1 MANRIP
7 LVVDTSDGNKI
18 KELPIGDNLDLS
30 NSSLIGVNNI
40 TATSVSLGANV
51 FTGSY
56 TDLSNKPTIP
66 ADISDLTDTQ
76 TLLGQG
82 GGGTTFVST
91 GGGGHWFITG
101 DDSATTTMLPDNTL
115 KIAGAGN
122 ITTATADVS
131 GTTTLTITG
140 TESIRYN
147 NNNFELNDGT
157 NWVPLTNT
165 TYTFSAGDGDDATS
179 KKIRLTGSGQDIQDI
194 TFFEGSNIT
203 IARTSNELTF
213 TGTDTNT
220 TYSVGATTDG
230 SSNIVLRLTNSSA
243 YTEDVKF
250 SAGAGIGITQPDSE
264 TITITNTATVPNV
277 FQTFAVSG
285 QSNVVADANS
295 DTLTFVEGSNVT
307 LTTDAAGDSIT
318 IAANQPTPQNLFEQV
333 TGDTGSY
340 TATLATDV
348 LAIEG
353 GTSISTSMS
362 GNTLTVE
369 YTGGQAGAQNDFG
382 AFAVTGQTTVTADQ
396 LSDTLTLVAGTGI
409 AITTDAPNDSVTIS
423 NSATSPSLWA
433 TITGDTGS
441 AVANIPS
448 DNLTIAGGTNISTT
462 VVGDTLTVDFTGTGS
477 QNVFQSIV
485 VNGQNTITA
494 DSTAD
499 TLTIVAGT
507 GVTLTT
513 DSATDQLTI
522 TNSVPNIVQDAFTNI
537 VVSGQS
543 NVVADSN
550 ADSVGFAAGTGM
562 QITTDAGLD
571 AVTWT
576 NTAPNV
582 DQNIWATVTGDT
594 GTTTANTTSD
604 SLSIAG
610 GTGISTAV
618 AGDVLTIT
626 NSSPNVTQNLW
637 STVDADTGSTAANTA
652 TDTLTISGGTGVG
665 TTITGDVLS
674 ITNTSPNVVQN
685 VFTNVAVSGQS
696 DVVADSSTDTL
707 TLVAGTNISIT
718 TDSGSDEVTINST
731 ASGGGTPG
739 GNTTELQYN
748 NGGAFAGDS
757 DLTWASGTNTLS
769 ATNIIATTVE
779 TGTISAP
786 SSLAGTYTISSPT
799 TITLDPVSEVILD
812 APIKLLGKTAAQLAT
827 FTASAGTMV
836 AVSDQSSKPA
846 YYDGSNWRY
855 VSDNGA
861 V

>member
-18 KELPIGDNLDLS
+18 KELPIGDNLDLA

-40 TATSVSLGANV
+40 TATSVSLGSNI

-66 ADISDLTDTQ
+66 TDISDLTDTQ

-91 GGGGHWFITG
+91 GGGAWFITG

-131 GTTTLTITG
+131 GTTTVTITG

-147 NNNFELNDGT
+147 NNQFELNDGT
-157 NWVPLTNT
+157 NWVPLTDT
-165 TYTFSAGDGDDATS
+165 TYTFSAGDGSNATE
-179 KKIRLTGSGQDIQDI
+179 KLLRLTGSGQAIQDI
-194 TFFEGSNIT
+194 TLKEGSNIAIT
-203 IARTSNELTF
+203 RTSNELTF
-213 TGTDTNT
+213 TGTDTDT

-230 SSNIVLRLTNSSA
+230 SSNVVLRLTNSSA

-250 SAGAGIGITQPDSE
+250 SAGSGIGITQPDSD
-264 TITITNTATVPNV
+264 TITISNTATIPNV
-277 FQTFAVSG
+277 FKTIAVSG
-285 QSNVVADANS
+285 QTDVEADANS
-295 DTLTFVEGSNVT
+295 DTLTFVAGSNVT
-307 LTTDAAGDSIT
+307 LTTDAVGDSIT
-318 IAANQPTPQNLFEQV
+318 INSSQPTPQNLFQQV

-340 TATLATDV
+340 IATLATDV

-423 NSATSPSLWA
+423 NSATSPNLWETVA
-433 TITGDTGS
+433 GDTGS
-441 AVANIPS
+441 TTADSTTDILGIVGGTDISTSIAN
-448 DNLTIAGGTNISTT
+448 DLLTINY
-462 VVGDTLTVDFTGTGS
+462 TGSGS
-477 QNVFQSIV
+477 QNLFQSIV

-499 TLTIVAGT
+499 TLTVVAGT
-507 GVTLTT
+507 GVILTT
-513 DSATDQLTI
+513 DSATDTLTV
-522 TNSVPNIVQDAFTNI
+522 TNSAPNIVQDAFTSI

-550 ADSVGFAAGTGM
+550 ADSVGFGAGTGIE
-562 QITTDAGLD
+562 ITTNAGID

-582 DQNIWATVTGDT
+582 DQNIWATITGDT
-594 GTTTANTTSD
+594 GTTTANTTTD
-604 SLSIAG
+604 SISIAG
-610 GTGISTAV
+610 GTGITTAV
-618 AGDVLTIT
+618 SGDVLTIT

-637 STVDADTGSTAANTA
+637 ENFSADTGTTAANTA
-652 TDTLTISGGTGVG
+652 TDTLTVSGGTGVG
-665 TTITGDVLS
+665 TTIAGDTLT

-685 VFTNVAVSGQS
+685 AFTTIAVSGQS
-696 DVVADSSTDTL
+696 NVVSDSSTDTL
-707 TLVAGTNISIT
+707 TLVAGSNISIT
-718 TDSGSDEVTINST
+718 TDSGSDEITITST

-739 GNTTELQYN
+739 GSTTELQYN

-769 ATNIIATTVE
+769 ATNIIADSIE
-779 TGTISAP
+779 TATISAP
-786 SSLAGTYTISSPT
+786 SGLAGTYTISSPT

-812 APIKLLGKTAAQLAT
+812 APIKLLGKTATQLAT

-836 AVSDQSSKPA
+836 AVSDNSSKPA

-855 VSDNGA
+855 VATDGA

>member
-18 KELPIGDNLDLS
+18 KELPIGDNLDLA

-40 TATSVSLGANV
+40 TATSVSLGSNI

-56 TDLSNKPTIP
+56 ADLSNKPTIP

-76 TLLGQG
+76 SLLGQG
-82 GGGTTFVST
+82 GGGTTYVST
-91 GGGGHWFITG
+91 GGGGHWMVAG
-101 DDSATTTMLPDNTL
+101 DDSATSVMLPDNTL

-122 ITTATADVS
+122 ITTATADVT
-131 GTTTLTITG
+131 GTTTVTITG
-140 TESIRYN
+140 TESIRFN
-147 NNNFELNDGT
+147 NNQFELNDGT
-157 NWVPLTNT
+157 NWVPLTDT
-165 TYTFSAGDGDDATS
+165 TYTFSAGDGTDATE
-179 KKIRLTGSGQDIQDI
+179 KLLRLTGSGQAIQDI
-194 TFFEGSNIT
+194 TLKEGSNIAIT
-203 IARTSNELTF
+203 RTSNELTF

-220 TYSVGATTDG
+220 TYSVGAATDG
-230 SSNIVLRLTNSSA
+230 SSNVVLRLTNSSA

-250 SAGAGIGITQPDSE
+250 SAGSGIGITQPDSE
-264 TITITNTATVPNV
+264 TITISNTATIPNV
-277 FQTFAVSG
+277 FKTIAVSG
-285 QSNVVADANS
+285 QTDVEADANS
-295 DTLTFVEGSNVT
+295 DTLTFVAGSNVT
-307 LTTDAAGDSIT
+307 LTTDAVGDSIT
-318 IAANQPTPQNLFEQV
+318 INSTQPTPQNLFEQV

-353 GTSISTSMS
+353 GTSITTSMS

-382 AFAVTGQTTVTADQ
+382 AVAGAGQTTVVAES

-409 AITTDAPNDSVTIS
+409 TLTTDAPTDTITIT
-423 NSATSPSLWA
+423 NSGTSPNLWE
-433 TITGDTGS
+433 TVSGDTGS
-441 AVANIPS
+441 TTADSTTDTLGIVGGTDISTSIVN
-448 DNLTIAGGTNISTT
+448 DLLTINY
-462 VVGDTLTVDFTGTGS
+462 TGSGS

-499 TLTIVAGT
+499 TLTVVAGT
-507 GVTLTT
+507 GITLAT
-513 DSATDQLTI
+513 DSATDTLTV
-522 TNSVPNIVQDAFTNI
+522 TNSAPNIVQDAFTTI
-537 VVSGQS
+537 VVSGQTS
-543 NVVADSN
+543 VVADSN
-550 ADSVGFAAGTGM
+550 ADSVGFGAGAGIE
-562 QITTDAGLD
+562 ITTDAGID
-571 AVTWT
+571 AITFT

-618 AGDVLTIT
+618 TGDVLTIT

-637 STVDADTGSTAANTA
+637 ENFSADTGTTAANTT

-665 TTITGDVLS
+665 TTIAGDTLT

-685 VFTNVAVSGQS
+685 AFTTIAVSGQS
-696 DVVADSSTDTL
+696 NVVSDTSTDTL
-707 TLVAGTNISIT
+707 TFVAGSNISIT
-718 TDSGSDEVTINST
+718 TDSGSDEITITST

-748 NGGAFAGDS
+748 DAGAFAGDS
-757 DLTWASGTNTLS
+757 DLTWDSGTNTLS
-769 ATNIIATTVE
+769 AKNIITDSVE
-779 TGTISAP
+779 TATISAP

-836 AVSDQSSKPA
+836 AVSDNSYKPA

>member
-18 KELPIGDNLDLS
+18 KELPIGDNLDLA

-40 TATSVSLGANV
+40 TATSVSLGSNI

-66 ADISDLTDTQ
+66 TDISDLTDTQ

-91 GGGGHWFITG
+91 GGGAWFITG

-131 GTTTLTITG
+131 GTTTVTITG

-147 NNNFELNDGT
+147 NNQFELNDGT
-157 NWVPLTNT
+157 NWVPLTDT
-165 TYTFSAGDGDDATS
+165 TYTFSAGDGSNATE
-179 KKIRLTGSGQDIQDI
+179 KLLRLTGSGQAIQDI
-194 TFFEGSNIT
+194 TLKEGSNIAIT
-203 IARTSNELTF
+203 RTSNELTF
-213 TGTDTNT
+213 TGTDTDT

-230 SSNIVLRLTNSSA
+230 SSNVVLRLTNSSA

-250 SAGAGIGITQPDSE
+250 SAGSGIGITQPDSD
-264 TITITNTATVPNV
+264 TITISNTATIPNV
-277 FQTFAVSG
+277 FKTIAVSG
-285 QSNVVADANS
+285 QTDVEADANS
-295 DTLTFVEGSNVT
+295 DTLTFVAGSNVT
-307 LTTDAAGDSIT
+307 LTTDAVGDSIT
-318 IAANQPTPQNLFEQV
+318 INSSQPTPQNLFQQV

-340 TATLATDV
+340 IATLATDV

-423 NSATSPSLWA
+423 NSATSPNLWETVA
-433 TITGDTGS
+433 GDTGS
-441 AVANIPS
+441 TTADSPTDILGIVGGTDISTSIVN
-448 DNLTIAGGTNISTT
+448 DLLTINY
-462 VVGDTLTVDFTGTGS
+462 TGSGS
-477 QNVFQSIV
+477 QNLFQSIV

-499 TLTIVAGT
+499 TLTVVAGT
-507 GVTLTT
+507 GVILTT
-513 DSATDQLTI
+513 DSATDTLTV
-522 TNSVPNIVQDAFTNI
+522 TNSAPNIVQDAFTSI

-550 ADSVGFAAGTGM
+550 ADSVGFGAGTGIE
-562 QITTDAGLD
+562 ITTNAGID

-582 DQNIWATVTGDT
+582 DQNIWATITGDT
-594 GTTTANTTSD
+594 GTTTANTTTD
-604 SLSIAG
+604 SISIAG
-610 GTGISTAV
+610 GTGITTAV
-618 AGDVLTIT
+618 SGDVLTIT

-637 STVDADTGSTAANTA
+637 ENFSADTGTTAANTA
-652 TDTLTISGGTGVG
+652 TDTLTVSGGTGVG
-665 TTITGDVLS
+665 TTIAGDTLT

-685 VFTNVAVSGQS
+685 AFTTIAVSGQS
-696 DVVADSSTDTL
+696 NVVSDSSTDTL
-707 TLVAGTNISIT
+707 TLVAGSNISIT
-718 TDSGSDEVTINST
+718 TDSGSDEITITST

-739 GNTTELQYN
+739 GSTTELQYN

-769 ATNIIATTVE
+769 ATNIIADSIE
-779 TGTISAP
+779 TATISAP
-786 SSLAGTYTISSPT
+786 SGLAGTYTISSPT

-812 APIKLLGKTAAQLAT
+812 APIKLLGKTATQLAT

-836 AVSDQSSKPA
+836 AVSDNSSKPA

-855 VSDNGA
+855 VATDGA

>member
-18 KELPIGDNLDLS
+18 KELPIGDNLDLA

-40 TATSVSLGANV
+40 TATSVSLGSNI

-66 ADISDLTDTQ
+66 TDISDLTDTQ

-91 GGGGHWFITG
+91 GGGAWFITG

-131 GTTTLTITG
+131 GTTTVTITG

-147 NNNFELNDGT
+147 NNQFELNDGT
-157 NWVPLTNT
+157 NWVPLTDT
-165 TYTFSAGDGDDATS
+165 TYTFSAGDGSNATE
-179 KKIRLTGSGQDIQDI
+179 KLLRLTGSGQAIQDI
-194 TFFEGSNIT
+194 TLKEGSNIAIT
-203 IARTSNELTF
+203 RTSNELTF
-213 TGTDTNT
+213 TGTDTDT

-230 SSNIVLRLTNSSA
+230 SSNVVLRLTNSSA

-250 SAGAGIGITQPDSE
+250 SAGSGIGITQPDSD
-264 TITITNTATVPNV
+264 TITISNTATIPNV
-277 FQTFAVSG
+277 FKTIAVSG
-285 QSNVVADANS
+285 QTDVEADANS
-295 DTLTFVEGSNVT
+295 DTLTFVAGSNVT
-307 LTTDAAGDSIT
+307 LTTDAVGDSIT
-318 IAANQPTPQNLFEQV
+318 INSSQPTPQNLFQQV

-340 TATLATDV
+340 IATLATDV

-423 NSATSPSLWA
+423 NSATSPNLWETVA
-433 TITGDTGS
+433 GDTGS
-441 AVANIPS
+441 TTADSPTDILGIVGGTDISTSIAN
-448 DNLTIAGGTNISTT
+448 DLLTINY
-462 VVGDTLTVDFTGTGS
+462 TGSGS
-477 QNVFQSIV
+477 QNLFQSIV

-499 TLTIVAGT
+499 TLTVVAGT
-507 GVTLTT
+507 GVILTT
-513 DSATDQLTI
+513 DSATDTLTV
-522 TNSVPNIVQDAFTNI
+522 TNSAPNIVQDAFTSI

-550 ADSVGFAAGTGM
+550 ADSVGFGAGTGIE
-562 QITTDAGLD
+562 ITTNAGID

-582 DQNIWATVTGDT
+582 DQNIWATITGDT
-594 GTTTANTTSD
+594 GTTTANTTTD
-604 SLSIAG
+604 SISSAG
-610 GTGISTAV
+610 GTDITTAV
-618 AGDVLTIT
+618 SGDVLTIT

-637 STVDADTGSTAANTA
+637 ENFSADTGTTAANTA
-652 TDTLTISGGTGVG
+652 TDTLTVSGGTGVG
-665 TTITGDVLS
+665 TTIAGDTLT

-685 VFTNVAVSGQS
+685 AFTTIAVSGQS
-696 DVVADSSTDTL
+696 NVVSDSSTDTL
-707 TLVAGTNISIT
+707 TLVAGSNISIT
-718 TDSGSDEVTINST
+718 TDSGSDEITITST

-739 GNTTELQYN
+739 GSTTELQYN

-769 ATNIIATTVE
+769 ATNIIADSIE
-779 TGTISAP
+779 TATISAP
-786 SSLAGTYTISSPT
+786 SGLAGTYTISSPT

-812 APIKLLGKTAAQLAT
+812 APIKLLGKTATQLAT

-836 AVSDQSSKPA
+836 AVSDNSSKPA

-855 VSDNGA
+855 VATDGA

>member
-18 KELPIGDNLDLS
+18 KELPIGDNLDLA

-40 TATSVSLGANV
+40 TATSVSLGSNI

-66 ADISDLTDTQ
+66 TDISDLTDTQ

-91 GGGGHWFITG
+91 GGGAWFITG

-131 GTTTLTITG
+131 GTTTVTITG

-147 NNNFELNDGT
+147 NNQFELNDGT
-157 NWVPLTNT
+157 NWVPLTDT
-165 TYTFSAGDGDDATS
+165 TYTFSAGDGSNATE
-179 KKIRLTGSGQDIQDI
+179 KLLRLTGSGQAIQDI
-194 TFFEGSNIT
+194 TLKEGSNIAIT
-203 IARTSNELTF
+203 RTSNELTF
-213 TGTDTNT
+213 TGTDTDT

-230 SSNIVLRLTNSSA
+230 SSNVVLRLTNSSA

-250 SAGAGIGITQPDSE
+250 SAGSGIGITQPDSD
-264 TITITNTATVPNV
+264 TITISNTATIPNV
-277 FQTFAVSG
+277 FKTIAVSG
-285 QSNVVADANS
+285 QTDVEADANS
-295 DTLTFVEGSNVT
+295 DTLTFVAGSNVT
-307 LTTDAAGDSIT
+307 LTTDAVGDSIT
-318 IAANQPTPQNLFEQV
+318 INSSQPTPQNLFQQV

-340 TATLATDV
+340 IATLATDV

-423 NSATSPSLWA
+423 NSATSPNLWETVA
-433 TITGDTGS
+433 GDTGS
-441 AVANIPS
+441 TTADSTTDILGIVGGTDISTSIVN
-448 DNLTIAGGTNISTT
+448 DLLTINY
-462 VVGDTLTVDFTGTGS
+462 TGSGS
-477 QNVFQSIV
+477 QNLFQSIV

-499 TLTIVAGT
+499 TLTVVAGT
-507 GVTLTT
+507 GVILTT
-513 DSATDQLTI
+513 DSATDTLTV
-522 TNSVPNIVQDAFTNI
+522 TNSAPNIVQDAFTSI

-550 ADSVGFAAGTGM
+550 ADSVGFGAGTGIE
-562 QITTDAGLD
+562 ITTNAGID

-582 DQNIWATVTGDT
+582 DQNIWATITGDT
-594 GTTTANTTSD
+594 GTTTANTTTD
-604 SLSIAG
+604 SISIAG
-610 GTGISTAV
+610 GTGITTAV
-618 AGDVLTIT
+618 SGDVLTIT

-637 STVDADTGSTAANTA
+637 ENFSADTGTTAANTA
-652 TDTLTISGGTGVG
+652 TDTLTVSGGTGVG
-665 TTITGDVLS
+665 TTIAGDTLT

-685 VFTNVAVSGQS
+685 AFTTIAVSGQS
-696 DVVADSSTDTL
+696 NVVSDSSTDTL
-707 TLVAGTNISIT
+707 TLVAGSNISIT
-718 TDSGSDEVTINST
+718 TDSGSDEITITST

-739 GNTTELQYN
+739 GSTTELQYN

-769 ATNIIATTVE
+769 ATNIIADSIE
-779 TGTISAP
+779 TATISAP
-786 SSLAGTYTISSPT
+786 SGLTGTYTISSPT

-812 APIKLLGKTAAQLAT
+812 APIKLLGKTATQLAT

-836 AVSDQSSKPA
+836 AVSDNSSKPA

-855 VSDNGA
+855 VATDGA

>member
-18 KELPIGDNLDLS
+18 KELPIGDNLDLA

-40 TATSVSLGANV
+40 TATSVSLGSNI

-66 ADISDLTDTQ
+66 TDISDLTDTQ

-91 GGGGHWFITG
+91 GGGAWFITG

-131 GTTTLTITG
+131 GTTTVTITG

-147 NNNFELNDGT
+147 NNQFELNDGT
-157 NWVPLTNT
+157 NWVPLTDT
-165 TYTFSAGDGDDATS
+165 TYTFSAGDGSNATE
-179 KKIRLTGSGQDIQDI
+179 KLLRLTGSGQAIQDI
-194 TFFEGSNIT
+194 TLKEGSNIAIT
-203 IARTSNELTF
+203 RTSNELTF
-213 TGTDTNT
+213 TGTDTDT

-230 SSNIVLRLTNSSA
+230 SSNVVLRLTNSSA

-250 SAGAGIGITQPDSE
+250 SAGSGIGITQPDSD
-264 TITITNTATVPNV
+264 TITISNTATIPNV
-277 FQTFAVSG
+277 FKTIAVSG
-285 QSNVVADANS
+285 QTDVEADANS
-295 DTLTFVEGSNVT
+295 DTLTFVAGSNVT
-307 LTTDAAGDSIT
+307 LTTDAVGDSIT
-318 IAANQPTPQNLFEQV
+318 INSSQPTPQNLFQQV

-340 TATLATDV
+340 IATLATDV

-423 NSATSPSLWA
+423 NSATSPNLWETVA
-433 TITGDTGS
+433 GDTGS
-441 AVANIPS
+441 TTADSPTDILGIVGGTDISTSIAN
-448 DNLTIAGGTNISTT
+448 DLLTINY
-462 VVGDTLTVDFTGTGS
+462 TGSGS
-477 QNVFQSIV
+477 QNLFQSIV

-499 TLTIVAGT
+499 TLTVVAGT
-507 GVTLTT
+507 GVILTT
-513 DSATDQLTI
+513 DSATDTLTV
-522 TNSVPNIVQDAFTNI
+522 TNSAPNIVQDTFTTI
-537 VVSGQS
+537 VVSGQTS
-543 NVVADSN
+543 VVADSN
-550 ADSVGFAAGTGM
+550 ADSVGFGAGTGIE
-562 QITTDAGLD
+562 ITTNAGID

-582 DQNIWATVTGDT
+582 DQNIWATITGDT
-594 GTTTANTTSD
+594 GTTTANTTTD
-604 SLSIAG
+604 SISIAG
-610 GTGISTAV
+610 GTGITTAV
-618 AGDVLTIT
+618 SGDVLTIT

-637 STVDADTGSTAANTA
+637 ENFSADTGTTAANTA
-652 TDTLTISGGTGVG
+652 TDTLTVSGGTGVG
-665 TTITGDVLS
+665 TTIAGDTLT

-685 VFTNVAVSGQS
+685 AFTTIAVSGQS
-696 DVVADSSTDTL
+696 NVVSDSSTDTL
-707 TLVAGTNISIT
+707 TLVAGSNISIT
-718 TDSGSDEVTINST
+718 TDSGSDEITITST

-739 GNTTELQYN
+739 GSTTELQYN

-769 ATNIIATTVE
+769 ATNIIADSIE
-779 TGTISAP
+779 TATISAP
-786 SSLAGTYTISSPT
+786 SGLAGTYTISSPT

-812 APIKLLGKTAAQLAT
+812 APIKLLGKTATQLAT

-836 AVSDQSSKPA
+836 AVSDNSSKPA

-855 VSDNGA
+855 VATDGA

>member
-18 KELPIGDNLDLS
+18 KELPIGDNLDLA

-40 TATSVSLGANV
+40 TATSVSLGSNI

-66 ADISDLTDTQ
+66 TDISDLTDTQ

-91 GGGGHWFITG
+91 GGGAWFITG

-131 GTTTLTITG
+131 GTTTVTITG

-147 NNNFELNDGT
+147 NNQFELNDGT
-157 NWVPLTNT
+157 NWVPLTDT
-165 TYTFSAGDGDDATS
+165 TYTFSAGDGTDATE
-179 KKIRLTGSGQDIQDI
+179 KLLRLTGSGQAIQDI
-194 TFFEGSNIT
+194 TLKEGSNIAIT
-203 IARTSNELTF
+203 RTSNELTF
-213 TGTDTNT
+213 TGTDTDT

-230 SSNIVLRLTNSSA
+230 SSNVVLRLTNSSA

-250 SAGAGIGITQPDSE
+250 SAGSGIGITQPDSD
-264 TITITNTATVPNV
+264 TITISNTATIPNV
-277 FQTFAVSG
+277 FKTIAVSG
-285 QSNVVADANS
+285 QTDVEADANS
-295 DTLTFVEGSNVT
+295 DTLTFVAGSNVT
-307 LTTDAAGDSIT
+307 LTTDAVGDSIT
-318 IAANQPTPQNLFEQV
+318 INSSQPTPQNLFQQV

-340 TATLATDV
+340 IATLATDV

-423 NSATSPSLWA
+423 NSATSPNLWETVA
-433 TITGDTGS
+433 GDTGS
-441 AVANIPS
+441 TTADSTTDILGIVGGTDISTSIVN
-448 DNLTIAGGTNISTT
+448 DLLTINY
-462 VVGDTLTVDFTGTGS
+462 TGSGS
-477 QNVFQSIV
+477 QNLFQSIV

-499 TLTIVAGT
+499 TLTVVAGT
-507 GVTLTT
+507 GVILTT
-513 DSATDQLTI
+513 DSATDTLTV
-522 TNSVPNIVQDAFTNI
+522 TNSAPNIVQDTFTTI
-537 VVSGQS
+537 VVAGQTS
-543 NVVADSN
+543 VVADSN
-550 ADSVGFAAGTGM
+550 ADSVGFGAGTGIE
-562 QITTDAGLD
+562 ITTNAGID

-582 DQNIWATVTGDT
+582 DQNIWATITGDT
-594 GTTTANTTSD
+594 GTTTANTTTD
-604 SLSIAG
+604 SISIAG
-610 GTGISTAV
+610 GTGITTAV
-618 AGDVLTIT
+618 SGDVLTIT

-637 STVDADTGSTAANTA
+637 ENFSADTGTTAANTA
-652 TDTLTISGGTGVG
+652 TDTLTVSGGTGVG
-665 TTITGDVLS
+665 TTIAGDTLT

-685 VFTNVAVSGQS
+685 AFTTIAVSGQS
-696 DVVADSSTDTL
+696 NVVSDSSTDTL
-707 TLVAGTNISIT
+707 TLVAGSNISIT
-718 TDSGSDEVTINST
+718 TDSGSDEITITST

-739 GNTTELQYN
+739 GSTTELQYN

-769 ATNIIATTVE
+769 ATNIIADSIE
-779 TGTISAP
+779 TATISAP
-786 SSLAGTYTISSPT
+786 SGLAGTYTISSPT

-812 APIKLLGKTAAQLAT
+812 APIKLLGKTATQLAT

-836 AVSDQSSKPA
+836 AVSDNSSKPA

-855 VSDNGA
+855 VATDGA

>member
-18 KELPIGDNLDLS
+18 KELPIGDNLDLA

-40 TATSVSLGANV
+40 TATSVSLGSNI

-66 ADISDLTDTQ
+66 TDISDLTDTQ

-91 GGGGHWFITG
+91 GGGAWFITG

-131 GTTTLTITG
+131 GTTTVTITG

-147 NNNFELNDGT
+147 NNQFELNDGT
-157 NWVPLTNT
+157 NWVPLTDT
-165 TYTFSAGDGDDATS
+165 TYTFSAGDGSNATE
-179 KKIRLTGSGQDIQDI
+179 KLLRLTGSGQAIQDI
-194 TFFEGSNIT
+194 TLKEGSNIAIT
-203 IARTSNELTF
+203 RTSNELTF
-213 TGTDTNT
+213 TGTDTDT

-230 SSNIVLRLTNSSA
+230 SSNVVLRLTNSSA

-250 SAGAGIGITQPDSE
+250 SAGSGIGITQPDSD
-264 TITITNTATVPNV
+264 TITISNTATIPNV
-277 FQTFAVSG
+277 FKTIAVSG
-285 QSNVVADANS
+285 QTDVEADANS
-295 DTLTFVEGSNVT
+295 DTLTFVAGSNVT
-307 LTTDAAGDSIT
+307 LTTDAVGDSIT
-318 IAANQPTPQNLFEQV
+318 INSSQPTPQNLFQQV

-340 TATLATDV
+340 IATLATDV

-423 NSATSPSLWA
+423 NSATSPNLWETVA
-433 TITGDTGS
+433 GDTGS
-441 AVANIPS
+441 TTADSTTDILGIVGGTDISTSIVN
-448 DNLTIAGGTNISTT
+448 DLLTINY
-462 VVGDTLTVDFTGTGS
+462 TGSGS
-477 QNVFQSIV
+477 QNLFQSIV

-499 TLTIVAGT
+499 TLTVVAGT
-507 GVTLTT
+507 GVILTT
-513 DSATDQLTI
+513 DSATDTLTV
-522 TNSVPNIVQDAFTNI
+522 TNSAPNIVQDAFTSI

-550 ADSVGFAAGTGM
+550 ADSVGFGAGTGIE
-562 QITTDAGLD
+562 ITTNAGID

-582 DQNIWATVTGDT
+582 DQNIWATITGDT
-594 GTTTANTTSD
+594 GTTTANTTTD
-604 SLSIAG
+604 SISIAG
-610 GTGISTAV
+610 GTGITTAV
-618 AGDVLTIT
+618 SGDVLTIT

-637 STVDADTGSTAANTA
+637 ENFSADTGTTAANTA
-652 TDTLTISGGTGVG
+652 TDTLTVSGGTGVG
-665 TTITGDVLS
+665 TTIAGDTLT

-685 VFTNVAVSGQS
+685 AFTTIAVSGQS
-696 DVVADSSTDTL
+696 NVVSDSSTDTL
-707 TLVAGTNISIT
+707 TLVAGSNISIT
-718 TDSGSDEVTINST
+718 TDSGSDEITITST

-739 GNTTELQYN
+739 GSTTELQYN

-769 ATNIIATTVE
+769 ATNIIADSIE
-779 TGTISAP
+779 TATISAP
-786 SSLAGTYTISSPT
+786 SGLAGTYTISSPT

-812 APIKLLGKTAAQLAT
+812 APIKLLGKTATQLAT

-836 AVSDQSSKPA
+836 AVSDNSSKPA

-855 VSDNGA
+855 VATDGA

>member
-18 KELPIGDNLDLS
+18 KELPIGDNLDLA

-40 TATSVSLGANV
+40 TATSVSLGSNI

-66 ADISDLTDTQ
+66 TDISDLTDTQ

-91 GGGGHWFITG
+91 GGGAWFITG

-131 GTTTLTITG
+131 GTTTVTITG

-147 NNNFELNDGT
+147 NNQFELNDGT
-157 NWVPLTNT
+157 NWVPLTDT
-165 TYTFSAGDGDDATS
+165 TYTFSAGDGTDATE
-179 KKIRLTGSGQDIQDI
+179 KLLRLTGSGQAIQDI
-194 TFFEGSNIT
+194 TLKEGSNIAIT
-203 IARTSNELTF
+203 RTSNELTF
-213 TGTDTNT
+213 TGTDTDT

-230 SSNIVLRLTNSSA
+230 SSNVVLRLTNSSA

-250 SAGAGIGITQPDSE
+250 SAGSGIGITQPDSD
-264 TITITNTATVPNV
+264 TITISNTATIPNV
-277 FQTFAVSG
+277 FKTIAVSG
-285 QSNVVADANS
+285 QTDVEADANS
-295 DTLTFVEGSNVT
+295 DTLTFVAGSNVT
-307 LTTDAAGDSIT
+307 LTTDAVGDSIT
-318 IAANQPTPQNLFEQV
+318 INSSQPTPQNLFQQV

-340 TATLATDV
+340 IATLATDV

-409 AITTDAPNDSVTIS
+409 AITTDAPTDSVTIS
-423 NSATSPSLWA
+423 NSATSPNLWETVA
-433 TITGDTGS
+433 GDTGS
-441 AVANIPS
+441 TTADSPTDILGIVGGTDISTSIAN
-448 DNLTIAGGTNISTT
+448 DLLTINY
-462 VVGDTLTVDFTGTGS
+462 TGSGS
-477 QNVFQSIV
+477 QNLFQSIV

-499 TLTIVAGT
+499 TLTVVAGT
-507 GVTLTT
+507 GVILTT
-513 DSATDQLTI
+513 DSATDTLTV
-522 TNSVPNIVQDAFTNI
+522 TNSAPNIVQDAFTSI

-550 ADSVGFAAGTGM
+550 ADSVGFGAGTGIE
-562 QITTDAGLD
+562 ITTNAGID

-582 DQNIWATVTGDT
+582 DQNIWATITGDT
-594 GTTTANTTSD
+594 GTTTANTTTD
-604 SLSIAG
+604 SISIAG
-610 GTGISTAV
+610 GTGITTAV
-618 AGDVLTIT
+618 SGDVLTIT

-637 STVDADTGSTAANTA
+637 ENFSADTGTTAANTA
-652 TDTLTISGGTGVG
+652 TDTLTVSGGTGVG
-665 TTITGDVLS
+665 TTIAGDTLT

-685 VFTNVAVSGQS
+685 AFTTIAVSGQS
-696 DVVADSSTDTL
+696 NVVSDSSTDTL
-707 TLVAGTNISIT
+707 TLVAGSNISIT
-718 TDSGSDEVTINST
+718 TDSGSDEITITST

-739 GNTTELQYN
+739 GSTTELQYN

-769 ATNIIATTVE
+769 ATNIIADSIE
-779 TGTISAP
+779 TATISAP
-786 SSLAGTYTISSPT
+786 SGLAGTYTISSPT

-812 APIKLLGKTAAQLAT
+812 APIKLLGKTATQLAT

-836 AVSDQSSKPA
+836 AVSDNSSKPA

-855 VSDNGA
+855 VATDGA

>member
-18 KELPIGDNLDLS
+18 KELPIGDNLDLA

-40 TATSVSLGANV
+40 TATSVSLGSNI

-66 ADISDLTDTQ
+66 TDISDLTDTQ

-91 GGGGHWFITG
+91 GGGAWFITG

-131 GTTTLTITG
+131 GTTTVTITG

-147 NNNFELNDGT
+147 NNQFELNDGT
-157 NWVPLTNT
+157 NWVPLTDT
-165 TYTFSAGDGDDATS
+165 TYTFSAGDGSNATE
-179 KKIRLTGSGQDIQDI
+179 KLLRLTGSGQAIQDI
-194 TFFEGSNIT
+194 TLKEGSNIAIT
-203 IARTSNELTF
+203 RTSNELTF
-213 TGTDTNT
+213 TGTDTDT

-230 SSNIVLRLTNSSA
+230 SSNVVLRLTNSSA

-250 SAGAGIGITQPDSE
+250 SAGSGIGITQPDSD
-264 TITITNTATVPNV
+264 TITISNTATIPNV
-277 FQTFAVSG
+277 FKTIAVSG
-285 QSNVVADANS
+285 QTDVEADANS
-295 DTLTFVEGSNVT
+295 DTLTFVAGSNVT
-307 LTTDAAGDSIT
+307 LTTDAVGDSIT
-318 IAANQPTPQNLFEQV
+318 INSSQPTPQNLFQQV

-340 TATLATDV
+340 IATLATDV

-423 NSATSPSLWA
+423 NSATSPNLWETVA
-433 TITGDTGS
+433 GDTGS
-441 AVANIPS
+441 TTADSPTDILGIVGGTDISTSIAN
-448 DNLTIAGGTNISTT
+448 DLLTINY
-462 VVGDTLTVDFTGTGS
+462 TGSGS
-477 QNVFQSIV
+477 QNLFQSIV

-499 TLTIVAGT
+499 TLTVVAGT
-507 GVTLTT
+507 GVILTT
-513 DSATDQLTI
+513 DSATDTLTV
-522 TNSVPNIVQDAFTNI
+522 TNSAPNIVQDTFTTI
-537 VVSGQS
+537 VVSGQTS
-543 NVVADSN
+543 VVADSN
-550 ADSVGFAAGTGM
+550 ADSVGFGAGTGIE
-562 QITTDAGLD
+562 ITTNAGID

-582 DQNIWATVTGDT
+582 DQNIWATITGDT
-594 GTTTANTTSD
+594 GTTTANTTTD
-604 SLSIAG
+604 SISIAG
-610 GTGISTAV
+610 GTGITTAV
-618 AGDVLTIT
+618 SGDVLTIT

-637 STVDADTGSTAANTA
+637 ENFSADTGTTAANTA
-652 TDTLTISGGTGVG
+652 TDTLTVSGGTGVG
-665 TTITGDVLS
+665 TTIAGDTLT

-685 VFTNVAVSGQS
+685 AFTTIAVSGQS
-696 DVVADSSTDTL
+696 NVVSDSSTDTL
-707 TLVAGTNISIT
+707 TLVAGSNISIT
-718 TDSGSDEVTINST
+718 TDSGSDEITITST

-739 GNTTELQYN
+739 GSTTELQYN

-769 ATNIIATTVE
+769 ATNIIADSIE
-779 TGTISAP
+779 TATISAP
-786 SSLAGTYTISSPT
+786 SGLAGTYTISSPT

-812 APIKLLGKTAAQLAT
+812 APIKLLGKTATQLAT

-836 AVSDQSSKPA
+836 AVSDNSSKPA

-855 VSDNGA
+855 VSDNSG

>member
-18 KELPIGDNLDLS
+18 KELPIGDNLDLA

-40 TATSVSLGANV
+40 TATSVSLGSNI

-66 ADISDLTDTQ
+66 TDISDLTDTQ

-91 GGGGHWFITG
+91 GGGAWFITG

-131 GTTTLTITG
+131 GTTTVTITG

-147 NNNFELNDGT
+147 NNQFELNDGT
-157 NWVPLTNT
+157 NWVPLTDT
-165 TYTFSAGDGDDATS
+165 TYTFSAGDGSNATE
-179 KKIRLTGSGQDIQDI
+179 KLLRLTGSGQAIQDI
-194 TFFEGSNIT
+194 TLKEGSNIAIT
-203 IARTSNELTF
+203 RTSNELTF
-213 TGTDTNT
+213 TGTDTDT

-230 SSNIVLRLTNSSA
+230 SSNVVLRLTNSSA

-250 SAGAGIGITQPDSE
+250 SAGSGIGITQPDSD
-264 TITITNTATVPNV
+264 TITISNTATIPNV
-277 FQTFAVSG
+277 FKTIAVSG
-285 QSNVVADANS
+285 QTDVEADANS
-295 DTLTFVEGSNVT
+295 DTLTFVAGSNVT
-307 LTTDAAGDSIT
+307 LTTDAVGDSIT
-318 IAANQPTPQNLFEQV
+318 INSSQPTPQNLFQQV

-340 TATLATDV
+340 IATLATDV

-409 AITTDAPNDSVTIS
+409 AITTDAPTDSVTIS
-423 NSATSPSLWA
+423 NSATSPNLWETVA
-433 TITGDTGS
+433 GDTGS
-441 AVANIPS
+441 TTADSPTDILGIVGGTDISTSIAN
-448 DNLTIAGGTNISTT
+448 DLLTINY
-462 VVGDTLTVDFTGTGS
+462 TGSGS
-477 QNVFQSIV
+477 QNLFQSIV

-499 TLTIVAGT
+499 TLTVVAGT
-507 GVTLTT
+507 GVILTT
-513 DSATDQLTI
+513 DSATDTLTV
-522 TNSVPNIVQDAFTNI
+522 TNSAPNIVQDTFTTI
-537 VVSGQS
+537 VVAGQTS
-543 NVVADSN
+543 VVADSN
-550 ADSVGFAAGTGM
+550 ADSVGFGAGTGIE
-562 QITTDAGLD
+562 ITTNAGID

-582 DQNIWATVTGDT
+582 DQNIWATITGDT
-594 GTTTANTTSD
+594 GTTTANTTTD
-604 SLSIAG
+604 SISIAG
-610 GTGISTAV
+610 GTGITTAV
-618 AGDVLTIT
+618 SGDVLTIT

-637 STVDADTGSTAANTA
+637 ENFSADTGTTAANTA
-652 TDTLTISGGTGVG
+652 TDTLTVSGGTGVG
-665 TTITGDVLS
+665 TTIAGDTLT

-685 VFTNVAVSGQS
+685 AFTTIAVSGQS
-696 DVVADSSTDTL
+696 NVVSDSSTDTL
-707 TLVAGTNISIT
+707 TLVAGSNISIT
-718 TDSGSDEVTINST
+718 TDSGSDEITITST

-739 GNTTELQYN
+739 GSTTELQYN

-769 ATNIIATTVE
+769 ATNIIADSIE
-779 TGTISAP
+779 TATISAP
-786 SSLAGTYTISSPT
+786 SGLAGTYTISSPT

-812 APIKLLGKTAAQLAT
+812 APIKLLGKTATQLAT

-836 AVSDQSSKPA
+836 AVSDNSSKPA

-855 VSDNGA
+855 VATDGA

>member
-18 KELPIGDNLDLS
+18 KELPIGDNLDLA

-40 TATSVSLGANV
+40 TATSVSLGSNI

-66 ADISDLTDTQ
+66 TDISDLTDTQ

-91 GGGGHWFITG
+91 GGGAWFITG

-131 GTTTLTITG
+131 GTTTVTITG

-147 NNNFELNDGT
+147 NNQFELNDGT
-157 NWVPLTNT
+157 NWVPLTDT
-165 TYTFSAGDGDDATS
+165 TYTFSAGDGSNATE
-179 KKIRLTGSGQDIQDI
+179 KLLRLTGSGQAIQDI
-194 TFFEGSNIT
+194 TLKEGSNIAIT
-203 IARTSNELTF
+203 RTSNELTF
-213 TGTDTNT
+213 TGTDTDT

-230 SSNIVLRLTNSSA
+230 SSNVVLRLTNSSA

-250 SAGAGIGITQPDSE
+250 SAGSGIGITQPDSD
-264 TITITNTATVPNV
+264 TITISNTATIPNV
-277 FQTFAVSG
+277 FKTIAVSG
-285 QSNVVADANS
+285 QTDVEADANS
-295 DTLTFVEGSNVT
+295 DTLTFVAGSNVT
-307 LTTDAAGDSIT
+307 LTTDAVGDSIT
-318 IAANQPTPQNLFEQV
+318 INSSQPTPQNLFQQV

-340 TATLATDV
+340 IATLATDV

-423 NSATSPSLWA
+423 NSATSPNLWETVA
-433 TITGDTGS
+433 GDTGS
-441 AVANIPS
+441 TTADSPTDILGIVGGTDISTSIAN
-448 DNLTIAGGTNISTT
+448 DLLTINY
-462 VVGDTLTVDFTGTGS
+462 TGSGS
-477 QNVFQSIV
+477 QNLFQSIV

-499 TLTIVAGT
+499 TLTVVAGT
-507 GVTLTT
+507 GVILTT
-513 DSATDQLTI
+513 DSATDTLTV
-522 TNSVPNIVQDAFTNI
+522 TNSAPNIVQDAFTSI

-550 ADSVGFAAGTGM
+550 ADSVGFGAGTGIE
-562 QITTDAGLD
+562 ITTNAGID

-582 DQNIWATVTGDT
+582 DQNIWATITGDT
-594 GTTTANTTSD
+594 GTTTANTTTD
-604 SLSIAG
+604 SISIAG
-610 GTGISTAV
+610 GTGITTAV
-618 AGDVLTIT
+618 SGDVLTIT

-637 STVDADTGSTAANTA
+637 ENFSADTGTTAANTA
-652 TDTLTISGGTGVG
+652 TDTLTVSGGTGVG
-665 TTITGDVLS
+665 TTIAGDTLT

-685 VFTNVAVSGQS
+685 AFTTIAVSGQS
-696 DVVADSSTDTL
+696 NVVSDSSTDTL
-707 TLVAGTNISIT
+707 TLVAGSNISIT
-718 TDSGSDEVTINST
+718 TDSGSDEITITST

-739 GNTTELQYN
+739 GSTTELQYN

-769 ATNIIATTVE
+769 ATNIIADSIE
-779 TGTISAP
+779 TATISAP
-786 SSLAGTYTISSPT
+786 SGLAGTYTISSPT

-812 APIKLLGKTAAQLAT
+812 APIKLLGKTATQLAT

-836 AVSDQSSKPA
+836 AVSDNSSKPA

-855 VSDNGA
+855 VATDGA

>member
-18 KELPIGDNLDLS
+18 KELPIGDNLDLA

-40 TATSVSLGANV
+40 TATSVSLGSNI

-66 ADISDLTDTQ
+66 TDISDLTDTQ

-91 GGGGHWFITG
+91 GGGAWFITG

-131 GTTTLTITG
+131 GTTTVTITG

-147 NNNFELNDGT
+147 NNQFELNDGT
-157 NWVPLTNT
+157 NWVPLTDT
-165 TYTFSAGDGDDATS
+165 TYTFSAGDGTDATE
-179 KKIRLTGSGQDIQDI
+179 KLLRLTGSGQAIQDI
-194 TFFEGSNIT
+194 TLKEGSNIAIT
-203 IARTSNELTF
+203 RTSNELTF
-213 TGTDTNT
+213 TGTDTDT

-230 SSNIVLRLTNSSA
+230 SSNVVLRLTNSSA

-250 SAGAGIGITQPDSE
+250 SAGSGIGITQPDSD
-264 TITITNTATVPNV
+264 TITISNTATIPNV
-277 FQTFAVSG
+277 FKTIAVSG
-285 QSNVVADANS
+285 QTDVEADANS
-295 DTLTFVEGSNVT
+295 DTLTFVAGSNVT
-307 LTTDAAGDSIT
+307 LTTDAVGDSIT
-318 IAANQPTPQNLFEQV
+318 INSSQPTPQNLFQQV

-340 TATLATDV
+340 IATLATDV

-409 AITTDAPNDSVTIS
+409 AITTDAPTDSVTIS
-423 NSATSPSLWA
+423 NSATSPNLWETVA
-433 TITGDTGS
+433 GDTGS
-441 AVANIPS
+441 TTADSPTDILGIVGGTDISTSIAN
-448 DNLTIAGGTNISTT
+448 DLLTINY
-462 VVGDTLTVDFTGTGS
+462 TGSGS
-477 QNVFQSIV
+477 QNLFQSIV

-499 TLTIVAGT
+499 TLTVVAGT
-507 GVTLTT
+507 GVILTT
-513 DSATDQLTI
+513 DSATDTLTV
-522 TNSVPNIVQDAFTNI
+522 TNSAPNIVQDTFTTI
-537 VVSGQS
+537 VVSGQTS
-543 NVVADSN
+543 VVADSN
-550 ADSVGFAAGTGM
+550 ADSVGFGAGTGIE
-562 QITTDAGLD
+562 ITTNAGID

-582 DQNIWATVTGDT
+582 DQNIWATITGDT
-594 GTTTANTTSD
+594 GTTTANTTTD
-604 SLSIAG
+604 SISIAG
-610 GTGISTAV
+610 GTGITTAV
-618 AGDVLTIT
+618 SGDVLTIT

-637 STVDADTGSTAANTA
+637 ENFSADTGTTAANTA
-652 TDTLTISGGTGVG
+652 TDTLTVSGGTGVG
-665 TTITGDVLS
+665 TTIAGDTLT

-685 VFTNVAVSGQS
+685 AFTTIAVSGQS
-696 DVVADSSTDTL
+696 NVVSDSSTDTL
-707 TLVAGTNISIT
+707 TLVAGSNISIT
-718 TDSGSDEVTINST
+718 TDSGSDEITITST

-739 GNTTELQYN
+739 GSTTELQYN

-769 ATNIIATTVE
+769 ATNIIADSIE
-779 TGTISAP
+779 TATISAP
-786 SSLAGTYTISSPT
+786 SGLAGTYTISSPT

-812 APIKLLGKTAAQLAT
+812 APIKLLGKTATQLAT

-836 AVSDQSSKPA
+836 AVSDNSSKPA

-855 VSDNGA
+855 VATDGA

>member
-18 KELPIGDNLDLS
+18 KELPIGDNLDLA

-40 TATSVSLGANV
+40 TATSVSLGSNI

-66 ADISDLTDTQ
+66 TDISDLTDTQ

-91 GGGGHWFITG
+91 GGGAWFITG

-131 GTTTLTITG
+131 GTTTVTITG

-147 NNNFELNDGT
+147 NNQFELNDGT
-157 NWVPLTNT
+157 NWVPLTDT
-165 TYTFSAGDGDDATS
+165 TYTFSAGDGSNATE
-179 KKIRLTGSGQDIQDI
+179 KLLRLTGSGQAIQDI
-194 TFFEGSNIT
+194 TLKEGSNIAIT
-203 IARTSNELTF
+203 RTSNELTF
-213 TGTDTNT
+213 TGTDTDT

-230 SSNIVLRLTNSSA
+230 SSNVVLRLTNSSA

-250 SAGAGIGITQPDSE
+250 SAGSGIGITQPDSD
-264 TITITNTATVPNV
+264 TITISNTATIPNV
-277 FQTFAVSG
+277 FKTIAVSG
-285 QSNVVADANS
+285 QTDVEADANS
-295 DTLTFVEGSNVT
+295 DTLTFVAGSNVT
-307 LTTDAAGDSIT
+307 LTTDAVGDSIT
-318 IAANQPTPQNLFEQV
+318 INSSQPTPQNLFQQV

-340 TATLATDV
+340 IATLATDV

-409 AITTDAPNDSVTIS
+409 AITTDAPTDSVTIS
-423 NSATSPSLWA
+423 NSATSPNLWETVA
-433 TITGDTGS
+433 GDTGS
-441 AVANIPS
+441 TTADSPTDILGIVGGTDISTSIAN
-448 DNLTIAGGTNISTT
+448 DLLTINY
-462 VVGDTLTVDFTGTGS
+462 TGSGS
-477 QNVFQSIV
+477 QNLFQSIV

-499 TLTIVAGT
+499 TLTVVAGT
-507 GVTLTT
+507 GVILTT
-513 DSATDQLTI
+513 DSATDTLTV
-522 TNSVPNIVQDAFTNI
+522 TNSAPNIVQDTFTTI
-537 VVSGQS
+537 VVSGQTS
-543 NVVADSN
+543 VVADSN
-550 ADSVGFAAGTGM
+550 ADSVGFGAGTGIE
-562 QITTDAGLD
+562 ITTNAGID

-582 DQNIWATVTGDT
+582 DQNIWATITGDT
-594 GTTTANTTSD
+594 GTTTANTTTD
-604 SLSIAG
+604 SISIAG
-610 GTGISTAV
+610 GTGITTAV
-618 AGDVLTIT
+618 SGDVLTIT

-637 STVDADTGSTAANTA
+637 ENFSADTGTTAANTA
-652 TDTLTISGGTGVG
+652 TDTLTVSGGTGVG
-665 TTITGDVLS
+665 TTIAGDTLT

-685 VFTNVAVSGQS
+685 AFTTIAVSGQS
-696 DVVADSSTDTL
+696 NVVSDSSTDTL
-707 TLVAGTNISIT
+707 TLVAGSNISIT
-718 TDSGSDEVTINST
+718 TDSGSDEITITST

-739 GNTTELQYN
+739 GSTTELQYN

-769 ATNIIATTVE
+769 ATNIIADSIE
-779 TGTISAP
+779 TATISAP
-786 SSLAGTYTISSPT
+786 SGLAGTYTISSPT

-812 APIKLLGKTAAQLAT
+812 APIKLLGKTATQLAT

-836 AVSDQSSKPA
+836 AVSDNSSKPA

-855 VSDNGA
+855 VATDGA

>member
-18 KELPIGDNLDLS
+18 KELPIGDNLDLA

-40 TATSVSLGANV
+40 TATSVSLGSNI

-66 ADISDLTDTQ
+66 TDISDLTDTQ

-91 GGGGHWFITG
+91 GGGAWFITG

-131 GTTTLTITG
+131 GTTTVTITG

-147 NNNFELNDGT
+147 NNQFELNDGT
-157 NWVPLTNT
+157 NWVPLTDT
-165 TYTFSAGDGDDATS
+165 TYTFSAGDGSNATE
-179 KKIRLTGSGQDIQDI
+179 KLLRLTGSGQAIQDI
-194 TFFEGSNIT
+194 TLKEGSNIAIT
-203 IARTSNELTF
+203 RTSNELTF
-213 TGTDTNT
+213 TGTDTDT

-230 SSNIVLRLTNSSA
+230 SSNVVLRLTNSSA

-250 SAGAGIGITQPDSE
+250 SAGSGIGITQPDSD
-264 TITITNTATVPNV
+264 TITISNTATIPNV
-277 FQTFAVSG
+277 FKTIAVSG
-285 QSNVVADANS
+285 QTDVEADANS
-295 DTLTFVEGSNVT
+295 DTLTFVAGSNVT
-307 LTTDAAGDSIT
+307 LTTDAVGDSIT
-318 IAANQPTPQNLFEQV
+318 INSSQPTPQNLFQQV

-340 TATLATDV
+340 IATLATDV

-423 NSATSPSLWA
+423 NSATSPNLWETVA
-433 TITGDTGS
+433 GDTGS
-441 AVANIPS
+441 TTADSPTDILGIVGGTDISTSIVN
-448 DNLTIAGGTNISTT
+448 DLLTINY
-462 VVGDTLTVDFTGTGS
+462 TGSGS
-477 QNVFQSIV
+477 QNLFQSIV

-499 TLTIVAGT
+499 TLTVVAGT
-507 GVTLTT
+507 GVILTT
-513 DSATDQLTI
+513 DSATDTLTV
-522 TNSVPNIVQDAFTNI
+522 TNSAPNIVQDTFTTI
-537 VVSGQS
+537 VVSGQTS
-543 NVVADSN
+543 VVADSN
-550 ADSVGFAAGTGM
+550 ADSVGFGAGTGIE
-562 QITTDAGLD
+562 ITTNAGID

-582 DQNIWATVTGDT
+582 DQNIWATITGDT
-594 GTTTANTTSD
+594 GTTTANTTTD
-604 SLSIAG
+604 SISIAG
-610 GTGISTAV
+610 GTGITTAV
-618 AGDVLTIT
+618 SGDVLTIT

-637 STVDADTGSTAANTA
+637 ENFSADTGTTAANTA
-652 TDTLTISGGTGVG
+652 TDTLTVSGGTGVG
-665 TTITGDVLS
+665 TTIAGDTLT

-685 VFTNVAVSGQS
+685 AFTTIAVSGQS
-696 DVVADSSTDTL
+696 NVVSDSSTDTL
-707 TLVAGTNISIT
+707 TLVAGSNISIT
-718 TDSGSDEVTINST
+718 TDSGSDEITITST

-739 GNTTELQYN
+739 GSTTELQYN

-769 ATNIIATTVE
+769 ATNIIADSIE
-779 TGTISAP
+779 TATISAP
-786 SSLAGTYTISSPT
+786 SGLAGTYTISSPT

-812 APIKLLGKTAAQLAT
+812 APIKLLGKTATQLAT

-836 AVSDQSSKPA
+836 AVSDNSSKPA

-855 VSDNGA
+855 VATDGA

>member
-18 KELPIGDNLDLS
+18 KELPIGDNLDLA

-40 TATSVSLGANV
+40 TATSVSLGSNI

-66 ADISDLTDTQ
+66 TDISDLTDTQ

-91 GGGGHWFITG
+91 GGGAWFITG

-131 GTTTLTITG
+131 GTTTVTITG

-147 NNNFELNDGT
+147 NNQFELNDGT
-157 NWVPLTNT
+157 NWVPLTDT
-165 TYTFSAGDGDDATS
+165 TYTFSAGDGSNATE
-179 KKIRLTGSGQDIQDI
+179 KLLRLTGSGQAIQDI
-194 TFFEGSNIT
+194 TLKEGSNIAIT
-203 IARTSNELTF
+203 RTSNELTF
-213 TGTDTNT
+213 TGTDTDT

-230 SSNIVLRLTNSSA
+230 SSNVVLRLTNSSA

-250 SAGAGIGITQPDSE
+250 SAGSGIGITQPDSD
-264 TITITNTATVPNV
+264 TITISNTATIPNV
-277 FQTFAVSG
+277 FKTIAVSG
-285 QSNVVADANS
+285 QTDVEADANS
-295 DTLTFVEGSNVT
+295 DTLTFVAGSNVT
-307 LTTDAAGDSIT
+307 LTTDAVGDSIT
-318 IAANQPTPQNLFEQV
+318 INSSQPTPQNLFQQV

-340 TATLATDV
+340 IATLATDV

-409 AITTDAPNDSVTIS
+409 AITTDAPTDSVTIS
-423 NSATSPSLWA
+423 NSATSPNLWETVA
-433 TITGDTGS
+433 GDTGS
-441 AVANIPS
+441 TTADSPTDILGIVGGTDISTSIAN
-448 DNLTIAGGTNISTT
+448 DLLTINY
-462 VVGDTLTVDFTGTGS
+462 TGSGS
-477 QNVFQSIV
+477 QNLFQSIV

-499 TLTIVAGT
+499 TLTVVAGT
-507 GVTLTT
+507 GVILTT
-513 DSATDQLTI
+513 DSATDTLTV
-522 TNSVPNIVQDAFTNI
+522 TNSAPNIVQDAFTSI

-550 ADSVGFAAGTGM
+550 ADSVGFGAGTGIE
-562 QITTDAGLD
+562 ITTNAGID

-582 DQNIWATVTGDT
+582 DQNIWATITGDT
-594 GTTTANTTSD
+594 GTTTANTTTD
-604 SLSIAG
+604 SISIAG
-610 GTGISTAV
+610 GTGITTAV
-618 AGDVLTIT
+618 SGDVLTIT

-637 STVDADTGSTAANTA
+637 ENFSADTGTTAANTA
-652 TDTLTISGGTGVG
+652 TDTLTVSGGTGVG
-665 TTITGDVLS
+665 TTIAGDTLT

-685 VFTNVAVSGQS
+685 AFTTIAVSGQS
-696 DVVADSSTDTL
+696 NVVSDSSTDTL
-707 TLVAGTNISIT
+707 TLVAGSNISIT
-718 TDSGSDEVTINST
+718 TDSGSDEITITST

-739 GNTTELQYN
+739 GSTTELQYN

-769 ATNIIATTVE
+769 ATNIIADSIE
-779 TGTISAP
+779 TATISAP
-786 SSLAGTYTISSPT
+786 SGLAGTYTISSPT

-812 APIKLLGKTAAQLAT
+812 APIKLLGKTATQLAT

-836 AVSDQSSKPA
+836 AVSDNSSKPA

-855 VSDNGA
+855 VATDGA

>member
-18 KELPIGDNLDLS
+18 KELPIGDNLDLA

-40 TATSVSLGANV
+40 TATSVSLGSNI

-66 ADISDLTDTQ
+66 TDISDLTDTQ

-91 GGGGHWFITG
+91 GGGAWFITG

-131 GTTTLTITG
+131 GTTTVTITG

-147 NNNFELNDGT
+147 NNQFELNDGT
-157 NWVPLTNT
+157 NWVPLTDT
-165 TYTFSAGDGDDATS
+165 TYTFSAGDGTDATE
-179 KKIRLTGSGQDIQDI
+179 KLLRLTGSGQAIQDI
-194 TFFEGSNIT
+194 TLKEGSNIAIT
-203 IARTSNELTF
+203 RTSNELTF
-213 TGTDTNT
+213 TGTDTDT

-230 SSNIVLRLTNSSA
+230 SSNVVLRLTNSSA

-250 SAGAGIGITQPDSE
+250 SAGSGIGITQPDSD
-264 TITITNTATVPNV
+264 TITISNTATIPNV
-277 FQTFAVSG
+277 FKTIAVSG
-285 QSNVVADANS
+285 QTDVEADANS
-295 DTLTFVEGSNVT
+295 DTLTFVAGSNVT
-307 LTTDAAGDSIT
+307 LTTDAVGDSIT
-318 IAANQPTPQNLFEQV
+318 INSSQPTPQNLFQQV

-340 TATLATDV
+340 IATLATDV

-382 AFAVTGQTTVTADQ
+382 AVAVAGQTTVTADQ

-423 NSATSPSLWA
+423 NSATSPNLWETVA
-433 TITGDTGS
+433 GDTGS
-441 AVANIPS
+441 TTADSPTDILGIVGGTDISTSIVN
-448 DNLTIAGGTNISTT
+448 DLLTINY
-462 VVGDTLTVDFTGTGS
+462 TGSGS
-477 QNVFQSIV
+477 QNLFQSIV

-499 TLTIVAGT
+499 TLTVVAGT
-507 GVTLTT
+507 GVILTT
-513 DSATDQLTI
+513 DSATDTLTV
-522 TNSVPNIVQDAFTNI
+522 TNSAPNIVQDTFTTI
-537 VVSGQS
+537 VVSGQTS
-543 NVVADSN
+543 VVADSN
-550 ADSVGFAAGTGM
+550 ADSVGFGAGTGIE
-562 QITTDAGLD
+562 ITTNAGID

-582 DQNIWATVTGDT
+582 DQNIWATITGDT
-594 GTTTANTTSD
+594 GTTTANTTTD
-604 SLSIAG
+604 SISIAG
-610 GTGISTAV
+610 GTGITTAV
-618 AGDVLTIT
+618 SGDVLTIT

-637 STVDADTGSTAANTA
+637 ENFSADTGTTAANTA
-652 TDTLTISGGTGVG
+652 TDTLTVSGGTGVG
-665 TTITGDVLS
+665 TTIAGDTLT

-685 VFTNVAVSGQS
+685 AFTTIAVSGQS
-696 DVVADSSTDTL
+696 NVVSDSSTDTL
-707 TLVAGTNISIT
+707 TLVAGSNISIT
-718 TDSGSDEVTINST
+718 TDSGSDEITITST

-739 GNTTELQYN
+739 GSTTELQYN

-769 ATNIIATTVE
+769 ATNIIADSIE
-779 TGTISAP
+779 TATISAP
-786 SSLAGTYTISSPT
+786 SGLAGTYTISSPT

-812 APIKLLGKTAAQLAT
+812 APIKLLGKTATQLAT

-836 AVSDQSSKPA
+836 AVSDNSSKPA

-855 VSDNGA
+855 VATDGA